1 VKNAPPRSF
10 LLTLLL
16 AAVSGAVWGLAFGR
30 HPWSVASWAALAPLP
45 LLFGAAPGRGSAAL
59 VGFVH
64 GLAAW
69 LTAVPWIA
77 PTLRTFG
84 SMPSWLAVLCL
95 LLLASYLAA
104 FHALFAAFGRELWR
118 RPGAADG
125 RLAGALTLLAL
136 PALWV
141 ALEWLRAHLF
151 GGFPWNLAA
160 YAWVNVPGAL
170 PTSAWIGAYGVSYLV
185 LLANVGL
192 ALALARRRWSYALG
206 GLLLPVV
213 LLAAGGRWGAGDAAP
228 RDFSFAAGGAPVRLV
243 QPDVPNTVEPNWAQI
258 RANYARVLDMSE
270 DACTPGSLV
279 VWPESAA
286 WPYSFSED
294 AGFRRDVTTL
304 ARRGGCS
311 VLFNSVQPEGGRYFN
326 SAYLLSPDGEVT
338 RYDKRKLVPFG
349 EYVPLAG
356 VFTFIDKLARNAGDF
371 RAADELVLLPWHG
384 AGGDELLGPAICY
397 EVVFP
402 EQVAQAVRAGAT
414 ILVTITNDAWY
425 GDTAA
430 PWQHYAA
437 ARFRAAESRRPLLR
451 AAITGISALVAADGA
466 ERARL
471 DPFTR
476 GVIRA
481 GVTGETELSPYTR
494 APWLVPLLC
503 TLLAAAAPL
512 LRSQRP
518 GRRVRGSSPG
528 PSMKV
533 QPGKPSHR
541 ARSSE
546 R

>member
-1 VKNAPPRSF
+1 MKIPSRRF
-10 LLTLLL
+10 LVLLLL
-16 AAVSGAVWGLAFGR
+16 AAAAGALWGLAFGR
-30 HPWSVASWAALAPLP
+30 HPWSVASWLVLAPLP
-45 LLFGAAPGRGSAAL
+45 LLFGAAPSRGAAAL

-84 SMPSWLAVLCL
+84 SMPSWLAVVCL
-95 LLLASYLAA
+95 LLLASYLAG
-104 FHALFAAFGRELWR
+104 FHALFALFGRDLWLR
-118 RPGAADG
+118 RGAV
-125 RLAGALTLLAL
+125 AGALALFGL

-160 YAWVNVPGAL
+160 YAWVGVPGAL
-170 PTSAWIGAYGVSYLV
+170 PVSAWIGAYGVSFLV

-192 ALALARRRWSYALG
+192 ALALARRRWSYAWA
-206 GLLLPVV
+206 GLLVPLV
-213 LLAAGGRWGAGDAAP
+213 LLAVGGRWGAGDAAP
-228 RDFSFAAGGAPVRLV
+228 RSFSFAAAGSPVRLL
-243 QPDVPNTVEPNWAQI
+243 QPDVPNTVGPDWAQI

-294 AGFRRDVTTL
+294 AAFRRDVTTM

-311 VLFNSVQPEGGRYFN
+311 VLFNSVQPEGGRYYN
-326 SAYLLSPDGEVT
+326 SAFLLSPDGEVA

-371 RAADELVLLPWHG
+371 RAADDLVLLPWRT
-384 AGGDELLGPAICY
+384 GGGEELLGPAICY
-397 EVVFP
+397 EIVFP
-402 EQVAQAVRAGAT
+402 GEVAEAVRAGAT

-481 GVTGETELSPYTR
+481 GVRGETELSPYTR
-494 APWLVPLLC
+494 APWLVPLLAA
-503 TLLAAAAPL
+503 LLAVAAWAWTL
-512 LRSQRP
+512 
-518 GRRVRGSSPG
+518 
-528 PSMKV
+528 
-533 QPGKPSHR
+533 R
-541 ARSSE
+541 ARTA